1 MEKLGSIEIRVR
13 GKSGNLE
20 INPDNYDIR
29 EIKSMLE
36 NAEKLLFPESKKS
49 RPNVSYRIEE
59 GSVRHVFTTEM
70 QTVIGFNAVIGQL
83 AAEGNTD
90 FLSAPTAEAL
100 ESIQEMAYK
109 KDYDFEIQTSVAESS
124 VLSISKN
131 TGFTRSESIWVD
143 AEFYFYGK
151 ITNAGGKGA
160 VNMHI
165 NTEEYGTLIIDT
177 PKKFLTQYEDNILYK
192 SFGIRAV
199 GKQNATT
206 GEIDKKSLRFL
217 ELVDHHK
224 SYDKN
229 YLKSLRKKARDSWI
243 GKVDPDEW
251 LNDLRNDYE

>member
-13 GKSGNLE
+13 GKTGNLD
-20 INPDNYDIR
+20 INPGNYDIR

-36 NAEKLLFPESKKS
+36 NAEKLLFPENKKS
-49 RPNVSYRIEE
+49 RPHVSYRIEE
-59 GSVRHVFTTEM
+59 GSVRHVFTTSM
-70 QTVIGFNAVIGQL
+70 QTVIGFNAILGQV

-109 KDYDFEIQTSVAESS
+109 KNYDFEIQTSVAESP

-131 TGFTRSESIWVD
+131 TAFTRSESIWVD

-160 VNMHI
+160 VNMHL

-177 PKKFLTQYEDNILYK
+177 PKKFLAQYEDNILYK

-206 GEIDKKSLRFL
+206 GELDKKSLRFL

-224 SYDKN
+224 SFDEN
-229 YLKSLRKKARDSWI
+229 YLKSLRKKARDSW
-243 GKVDPDEW
+243 VDKIDPEDW
-251 LNDLRNDYE
+251 LDDLRGDYE

>member
-13 GKSGNLE
+13 GKTGNLE
-20 INPDNYDIR
+20 INPGNYDIR

-36 NAEKLLFPESKKS
+36 NVEKLLFPESKKN
-49 RPNVSYRIEE
+49 RPQVSYRIED
-59 GSVRHVFTTEM
+59 GSVRHVFTTSM
-70 QTVIGFNAVIGQL
+70 QTVIGFNAILGQV

-109 KDYDFEIQTSVAESS
+109 KDYDFEIQTSVAESP

-131 TGFTRSESIWVD
+131 TAFTRSERIWVD

-151 ITNAGGKGA
+151 ITNAGGKGV
-160 VNMHI
+160 VNMHL

-177 PKKFLTQYEDNILYK
+177 PKKFLAQYEDNILHK
-192 SFGIRAV
+192 PFGIRAL
-199 GKQNATT
+199 GNQNATT
-206 GEIDKKSLRFL
+206 DEIDKKSLRFL

-224 SYDKN
+224 SFDEN
-229 YLKSLRKKARDSWI
+229 YLKLLRKKARDSWI
-243 GKVDPDEW
+243 DKVDPDEW
-251 LNDLRNDYE
+251 LNDLRGL